1 MTFKEFTAWCNERA
15 CDGRWNMLSAM
26 VCIDLMAEIRKIPFW
41 KRARVW
47 REQHEKQVLAKIVD
61 PLNQKIPINELA
73 RRTSHT
79 PETTTSEKEHPTMTI
94 NEYQSQALRTES
106 HVTADPAPYIRIL
119 DGLMG
124 LNGEAGEA
132 IDILK
137 KVLFQ
142 GHEFDREHMA
152 KELGDIAWYLAVSAD
167 AIGYDL
173 ETIFQMNID
182 KLKSRYPDGFD
193 TEQSQNRAVND
204 I

>member
-1 MTFKEFTAWCNERA
+1 
-15 CDGRWNMLSAM
+15 
-26 VCIDLMAEIRKIPFW
+26 
-41 KRARVW
+41 
-47 REQHEKQVLAKIVD
+47 
-61 PLNQKIPINELA
+61 
-73 RRTSHT
+73 
-79 PETTTSEKEHPTMTI
+79 MTI
-94 NEYQSQALRTES
+94 NEYQSHALRTES
-106 HVTADPAPYIRIL
+106 HVTADPVPYIRIL

-124 LNGEAGEA
+124 LNGEASEA